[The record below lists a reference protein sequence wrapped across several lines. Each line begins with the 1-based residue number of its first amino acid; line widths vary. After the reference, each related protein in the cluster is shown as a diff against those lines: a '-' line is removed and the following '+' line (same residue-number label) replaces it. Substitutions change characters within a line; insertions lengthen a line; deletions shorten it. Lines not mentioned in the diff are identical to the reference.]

1 MSLGSR
7 KDVGDGLHLK
17 DELNSDRRVSLG
29 KTDEEL
35 IDSLKVALKRTL
47 GSEPNAKDRVE
58 SFLKQ
63 KQKIYDAKQK
73 SFQTGWGG
81 HSENPS
87 SFQDAMVS
95 INMGLTKSES
105 DRLKF
110 AIDGSS
116 HCLSPSHLSEASVF
130 HTILTPDTTEEEQS
144 SEITLEN
151 ERKEG
156 SDIEHHADATANPI
170 FVQRIFKLIDSA
182 TITPGLQVDQQ
193 DQNDSNL
200 DEDVVDRG
208 IDREKSS
215 GIQIGTIQIKVMDS
229 IAGASY
235 FFKISQSKF
244 NADGKASDEQ
254 RKEKKGYKSN
264 NQEMI
269 GNNDDKEFSTQS
281 SFKTIYIDGTN
292 KSGKILSTNKS
303 ILIPMKCSEIM
314 GNSETSSNGNTI
326 KIQLYEK
333 LKSEKSRSESVK
345 SGGMGIE
352 DEKEGE
358 GKYLKEFAEELQITS
373 FYLHS
378 TSTSTSTPMLKSDI
392 LSLFQF
398 HFHFHFYFYN

>member
-7 KDVGDGLHLK
+7 KDAGDGLHLK

-35 IDSLKVALKRTL
+35 VNSLRVALKRTL

-110 AIDGSS
+110 AIDGPS
-116 HCLSPSHLSEASVF
+116 HCLSPSRLSEASVF
-130 HTILTPDTTEEEQS
+130 HTILTSVTNEEKQS
-144 SEITLEN
+144 IDVALEN

-170 FVQRIFKLIDSA
+170 FVQRIFRLMDSA
-182 TITPGLQVDQQ
+182 TISPGLQVDQH

-200 DEDVVDRG
+200 NEDVVDGG

-215 GIQIGTIQIKVMDS
+215 GIQIGTIQIKDMDS
-229 IAGASY
+229 IAGATY

-244 NADGKASDEQ
+244 NADDNASNEQ
-254 RKEKKGYKSN
+254 RKEKKGDKSN
-264 NQEMI
+264 DQNP
-269 GNNDDKEFSTQS
+269 
-281 SFKTIYIDGTN
+281 FKTILIDGT
-292 KSGKILSTNKS
+292 KESGKVLSTNKS

-314 GNSETSSNGNTI
+314 GNSDTTSYGNTI

-333 LKSEKSRSESVK
+333 FKSEKSRSESVK
-345 SGGMGIE
+345 SGGMEIE

-358 GKYLKEFAEELQITS
+358 GTHLKEHVKELQIENI
-373 FYLHS
+373 YLHS
-378 TSTSTSTPMLKSDI
+378 TSNSTSTSMLKSNI
-392 LSLFQF
+392 LSPF
-398 HFHFHFYFYN
+398 